1 MKIQTLRNLAL
12 SSAFALATVQGAH
25 ITSPLFTEGS
35 DDFEKAHSIAL
46 ERVTDRHTVY
56 DYNLDNVS
64 SSQALELKFTSKTA
78 STAQYL
84 LWAQLDHNPLKF
96 DTTSGSWYENET
108 VAASKWR
115 AAKMD
120 SSAGKVAILADSTNL
135 KVPAAGSETYI
146 VLRALNGSMRVIN
159 VHNRDW

>member
-1 MKIQTLRNLAL
+1 MKIQTLRNLAYG
-12 SSAFALATVQGAH
+12 SALALASVHGAH
-25 ITSPLFTEGS
+25 TTSSLFTEGTS
-35 DDFEKAHSIAL
+35 DFENAHSAAL
-46 ERVTDRHTVY
+46 ERSTDAHAVY

-64 SSQALELKFTSKTA
+64 SSQALELKYTSKTA

-96 DTTSGSWYENET
+96 DTTSGTWFENET
-108 VAASKWR
+108 VASSKWR
-115 AAKMD
+115 AAKVD
-120 SSAGKVAILADSTNL
+120 STAGKVAIIADSTNL
-135 KVPAAGSETYI
+135 KVPAAGTDTHI